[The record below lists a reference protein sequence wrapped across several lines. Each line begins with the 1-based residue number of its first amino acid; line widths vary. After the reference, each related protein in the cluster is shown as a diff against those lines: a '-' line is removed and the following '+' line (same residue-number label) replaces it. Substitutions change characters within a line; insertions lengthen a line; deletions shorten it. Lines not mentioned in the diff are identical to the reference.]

1 MATFSWAYVDC
12 ENNAGSGSAGPPH
25 SLQFVTES
33 GGATTGSAYLTYYT
47 GSGVAGRSAHTLY
60 LTGTLIV
67 TGAISASSYHI
78 ENITQIGATGST
90 YFGDDQTDTHARTG
104 SFQLYSDSAQ
114 VFKIDSPSG
123 NLSGSGTLTIAG
135 NGIFNS
141 DVGVGTSPSAPVHVY
156 KAATTSPQTVEMM
169 RLQVADEGVDMTI
182 GSGPGIDFYVGETG
196 GSNYGGTVAVVR
208 EEASDA
214 DSDAAMVFHTATDDQ
229 TPETDREKMR
239 ITSDGKVGIG
249 TTNPSH
255 LLTVV
260 GAISGSSTLEI
271 VGATTLGS
279 TLAVSGTATLAAN
292 LNVIQSSNNSIMSSS
307 NHNGDIIFHGNS
319 AQEIGRFDGSAGT
332 LLMNTNKKI
341 RFADGGEY
349 VVSNGTDLTVASG
362 ADIILAPAGG
372 DVLPDGDGTRNLG
385 SAGKRWAN
393 VYTADLHLKNDR
405 GNWTVVEEEDC
416 LTLRNNNTGKKYKL
430 LMEEID

>member
-123 NLSGSGTLTIAG
+123 NLSGSGTLT
-135 NGIFNS
+135 
-141 DVGVGTSPSAPVHVY
+141 
-156 KAATTSPQTVEMM
+156 
-169 RLQVADEGVDMTI
+169 
-182 GSGPGIDFYVGETG
+182 
-196 GSNYGGTVAVVR
+196 
-208 EEASDA
+208 
-214 DSDAAMVFHTATDDQ
+214 
-229 TPETDREKMR
+229 
-239 ITSDGKVGIG
+239 
-249 TTNPSH
+249 
-255 LLTVV
+255 
-260 GAISGSSTLEI
+260 I